1 MKVLKFGGSSVGSA
15 ERIKNVLSI
24 IEQTVKNE
32 NTVCVIFSA
41 YQGVTDQLI
50 EMGELAAAGNDKY
63 RILLERFHKRH
74 RETARELISAQNR
87 KKTLVHI
94 GKLQKNLDEILYG
107 VFLVKELTTK
117 TLDYIMSFGERLSAF
132 TISDTLLDKNI
143 DNTYVDTR
151 HVVVTDNMFG
161 NARVDFKRT
170 NKKIRSL
177 IGDKKR
183 LYIVTGFIGA
193 TADQETTTLGRGGS
207 DFSASLFGAALGA
220 AEIEIWTDVDGVMTT
235 DPKKVP
241 QAFSIKRMTYDEAM
255 ELSHFGAK
263 VIHPPTMQ
271 PALDKNIT
279 LRIKNTF
286 NPSFEGTLISK
297 KSAINGSII
306 RGLSS
311 IDNVALLQIQGSGM
325 IGATGIAERIFRAL
339 AAVQVN
345 IILISQ
351 ASSEHSICLGVLPD
365 CAGRAKKALEHEL
378 RYELHYGQINEINIE
393 ADMSI
398 IAVVGENMRRTRGI
412 AGKIFQTLGKNG
424 VNISAIAQGSSELNI
439 SMVIAR
445 KDEKKALNA
454 IHNNFFIAEQKILN
468 LFIVGTGLIGS
479 ALLAQIRR
487 QLTYLEEK
495 AFLQI
500 RVIGL
505 ADIDHML
512 MNEQGISLKTWPAQ
526 LKNSAEKPDLNKFL
540 KRIKSLS
547 LPDSVFV
554 DCTASGEVAA
564 VYPALLASGVS
575 VVTPNKMANAQPMKK
590 YNELRTLTRKSN
602 IQFLYETN
610 VGAGLPVVGM
620 IRDLLSSGDKIKQ
633 IEGVLSGTL
642 SYLFNQF
649 DGRKPFSEIV
659 AEAKKKGFTEPD
671 PRQDLNGMDVARK
684 ILILIREAG
693 YPMEMRD
700 LKIESL
706 LPPETESARTL
717 DEFFRLLKKYDAEFE
732 SKRQRAEA
740 KGCRLRYM
748 ARFEKGR
755 AQIKLTEIDKRHPF
769 FTLNGSENIIA
780 IHSDYY
786 DLYPLV
792 IKGPGAG
799 AAVTAAGVFADILRL
814 AR

>member
-1 MKVLKFGGSSVGSA
+1 MKILKFGGSSVGSA
-15 ERIKNVLSI
+15 DRIKNVLSI
-24 IEQTVKNE
+24 IDQTAKQE

-50 EMGELAAAGNDKY
+50 EMGKLAAAGKEEY
-63 RILLERFHKRH
+63 RDLLSRFHKRH
-74 RETARELISAQNR
+74 RETGRELISVRNW
-87 KKTLVHI
+87 KKIQTHI
-94 GKLQKNLDEILYG
+94 GKVQKNLDEILYG
-107 VFLVKELTTK
+107 VFLVKELTAK
-117 TLDYIMSFGERLSAF
+117 TLDYIMSFGERLSAY
-132 TISDTLLDKNI
+132 TISAALQDKNI
-143 DNTYVDTR
+143 ENTYVDTR
-151 HVVVTDNMFG
+151 NVVVTDNMFG
-161 NARVDFKRT
+161 NARVDFKKT

-177 IGDKKR
+177 IGDKKH
-183 LYIVTGFIGA
+183 LYIITGFIGA
-193 TADQETTTLGRGGS
+193 TAEQETTTLGRGGS
-207 DFSASLFGAALGA
+207 DFSASIFGAALGA
-220 AEIEIWTDVDGVMTT
+220 GEIEIWTDVDGVMTA
-235 DPKKVP
+235 DPRKVS
-241 QAFSIKRMTYDEAM
+241 QAFSIKQMTYDEAM

-297 KSAINGSII
+297 KSALNGAVI

-365 CAGRAKKALEHEL
+365 CADRAKKALTHEL
-378 RYELHYGQINEINIE
+378 RYELHYGQINEISIE
-393 ADMSI
+393 TDMSI
-398 IAVVGENMRRTRGI
+398 IAVVGENMRRTKGI

-468 LFIVGTGLIGS
+468 IFVVGTGLIGS
-479 ALLAQIRR
+479 ALLAQIRK
-487 QLTYLEEK
+487 QLPYLEEK
-495 AFLQI
+495 TFLQI
-500 RVIGL
+500 RVTGL
-505 ADIDHML
+505 ADIDHMC
-512 MNEQGISLKTWPAQ
+512 MNEQGIPLKTWPAQ
-526 LKNSAEKPDLNKFL
+526 LKKSGEKSDLNSFL
-540 KRIKSLS
+540 KRMKTLS
-547 LPDSVFV
+547 LPNSVFV
-554 DCTASGEVAA
+554 DCTASREVAA
-564 VYPALLASGVS
+564 FYPAILKAGIS
-575 VVTPNKMANAQPMKK
+575 VVTPNKMANAQSMKK
-590 YNELRTLTRKSN
+590 YNELRNLTRKSN

-620 IRDLLSSGDKIKQ
+620 IRDLLSSGDKIKK

-649 DGRKPFSEIV
+649 DGTKPFSDIV
-659 AEAKKKGFTEPD
+659 AEARQRGYTEPD

-693 YPMEMRD
+693 YHVEMRA

-706 LPPETESARTL
+706 LPPETESAGSL
-717 DEFFRLLKKYDAEFE
+717 NEFFRVLKKYDNTFE
-732 SKRQRAEA
+732 SKRLQAQK

-748 ARFEKGR
+748 ARFEDGR
-755 AQIKLTEIDKRHPF
+755 AQIKLTAVDSNHPF
-769 FTLNGSENIIA
+769 YTLNGSENIIA